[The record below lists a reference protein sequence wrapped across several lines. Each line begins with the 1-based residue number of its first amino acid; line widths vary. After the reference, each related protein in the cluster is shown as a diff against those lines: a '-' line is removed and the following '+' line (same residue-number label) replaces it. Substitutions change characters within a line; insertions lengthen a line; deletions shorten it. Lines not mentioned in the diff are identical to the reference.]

1 MARLSI
7 GLSSKMYFSHRQTLE
22 WVRAVAKICAD
33 HPATAG
39 GTVEFFVIPSFPSIP
54 GVVELARPAGI
65 AVGAQDVAWA
75 DSGPFTGEV
84 SGAELAEL
92 GVTMAEIGHFER
104 RTLFGETDEIVARKT
119 HAALRNGLAPVLC
132 VGEPG
137 SERSGPDASAP
148 DQAPAEAAAA
158 HCIRQLESAL
168 APARAAGTGGRV
180 LVAYEPFWAIG
191 AAEPAAPEHV
201 TGVCRTLR
209 EHVRGDEL
217 FPGAQVIYGGS
228 AGPGLLPRIAADVD
242 GMFLGRFAHDP
253 NAVRRILDEVT
264 LDGSG

>member
-1 MARLSI
+1 VAATPPRLSI
-7 GLSSKMYFSHRQTLE
+7 GLSSKMYFSHRTTLE

-65 AVGAQDVAWA
+65 AVGAQDLAWDDA
-75 DSGPFTGEV
+75 GPFTGEV
-84 SGAELAEL
+84 SGAVLAEL
-92 GVTMAEIGHFER
+92 GVTMAEVGHFER
-104 RTLFGETDEIVARKT
+104 RTLFGETDDVVARKT

-132 VGEPG
+132 VGEA
-137 SERSGPDASAP
+137 ERGAP
-148 DQAPAEAAAA
+148 SDAAAD
-158 HCIRQLESAL
+158 CIRQLESAL
-168 APARAAGTGGRV
+168 GPARAAAAGGRV

-201 TGVCRTLR
+201 TAVCRELR
-209 EHVRGDEL
+209 AHLRGDAL

-253 NAVRRILDEVT
+253 DAVRRILDEVELT
-264 LDGSG
+264 GDAS

>member
-1 MARLSI
+1 MAPPRLSI

-22 WVRAVAKICAD
+22 WVQAVAKICAD

-39 GTVEFFVIPSFPSIP
+39 GAVEFFVIPSFPSIP

-65 AVGAQDVAWA
+65 AVGAQDLHWA
-75 DSGPFTGEV
+75 DAGPFTGEV

-92 GVTMAEIGHFER
+92 GVTMAEVGHFER
-104 RTLFGETDEIVARKT
+104 RTLFGETDEIVADKT

-132 VGEPG
+132 VGEA
-137 SERSGPDASAP
+137 ERG
-148 DQAPAEAAAA
+148 APADAAME
-158 HCIRQLESAL
+158 CIRQLESAL
-168 APARAAGTGGRV
+168 APARAAAAGGRV

-191 AAEPAAPEHV
+191 AAEPADPEHV
-201 TGVCRTLR
+201 TAVCRALR
-209 EHVRGDEL
+209 AHVQGDAL

-253 NAVRRILDEVT
+253 NAVRRILDEVE

>member
-1 MARLSI
+1 MTVPRLSI
-7 GLSSKMYFSHRQTLE
+7 GLSSKMYFSHRQTLD
-22 WVRAVAKICAD
+22 WVREVAKICAD
-33 HPATAG
+33 HPATTG
-39 GTVEFFVIPSFPSIP
+39 GAVELFVIPTFPSIP

-65 AVGAQDVAWA
+65 AVGAQDLHWEDAGA
-75 DSGPFTGEV
+75 FTGEV

-92 GVTMAEIGHFER
+92 GVTLAEIGHYER

-119 HAALRNGLAPVLC
+119 LAALRNGLAPVLC
-132 VGEPG
+132 VGEP
-137 SERSGPDASAP
+137 ERGAP
-148 DQAPAEAAAA
+148 DEAAAD
-158 HCIRQLESAL
+158 CIRQLESAL

-201 TGVCRTLR
+201 TAVCRTLR
-209 EHVRGDEL
+209 AHVAGDLL

-228 AGPGLLPRIAADVD
+228 AGPGLLPRISRGVD

-253 NAVRRILDEVT
+253 GAVRRILDEVE
-264 LDGSG
+264 LDTA